1 MKGRKAN
8 WTGRI
13 LRRNSLLKHMT
24 EGKIQGG
31 VEVTGRQEQE
41 RMQLLDDFKEKRGSW
56 KFEQE
61 ALFRA
66 VW

>member
-31 VEVTGRQEQE
+31 IEVTGRQEQE